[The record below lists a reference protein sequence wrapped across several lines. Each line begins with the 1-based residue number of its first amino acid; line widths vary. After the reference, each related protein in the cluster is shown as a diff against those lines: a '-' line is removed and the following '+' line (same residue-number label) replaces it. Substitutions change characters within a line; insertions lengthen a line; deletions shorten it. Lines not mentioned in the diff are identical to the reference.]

1 MLRVCSLVGD
11 FNIHIDWASDCI
23 TKGSL
28 PKGLLDIMYSS
39 GFTQVLKDPTY
50 KTRIGIDHFLDL
62 VFVSDPTY
70 VLSCNSTCNLHGC
83 DHSAVE
89 LVLNM
94 PSIKDKSINK
104 SVYCINKANFNQ
116 MKYSLDNF
124 PWHSCFDNDINVM
137 WNRVETFIKSCI
149 DNSVPKKVVKK
160 NKNLP
165 WMSKEIRKLCTK
177 KKMLYKRAKLSK
189 SAVVQ
194 QQFKDCSNRLKAMV
208 RKSHSRYTYSISE
221 NFKSNPKKFWSYIA
235 STKKSSDNFSFTI
248 DNNVVSDPKIIASAF
263 NNHFASKFDDMYDPL
278 DLAALTDSIP
288 SHGAAPF
295 SFLPFTVSEVLEIL
309 ENLDSSKSPGPDEL
323 LPVFLKVCCKE
334 LAPVLCDIFNMFI
347 QKGQCPASWKD
358 ANVVPIYKGSGKPKD
373 DVGSYRPVSLTSVL
387 CKVLEKLISV
397 RMMDYINE
405 NNILSDDQFGFR
417 RGRNCEQMLSKFF
430 HVLSKSLDN
439 RNCNLIDGV
448 FLDFSS
454 AFDKVDHN
462 LLLRKL
468 HSLGFRDS
476 LLEWIQNFLLMRRQ
490 RVIFKGSLSE
500 WCKVTSGVPQGSV
513 LGPILFLLFVN
524 DINDVVSSQL
534 LQFADDHSIVRPICN
549 EHDHI
554 ILQQDIQNIF
564 QWTVLNELPLNL
576 SKCTV
581 MHMTRSK
588 SPNFC
593 SPYFMG
599 TVRLEEVDNFKLLGV
614 TFSKD
619 LSFDSQVGTVSD
631 KISKLSGFIIRC
643 TKNMSSAALLNLY
656 KSLILPHL
664 VYCVCIWAPFQRN
677 HIDRLE
683 KIQRK
688 VTRISFYRRFACD
701 ADSRPSYIE
710 RLTEL
715 HLMKL
720 EDVFK
725 FSRLV
730 FGYKLLNGH
739 LPDSFGS
746 LVQHSRLNSS
756 RLLHLAAKTSS
767 FFNSMF
773 VTLPRLWNE
782 IPSDIQDSK
791 NLVAF
796 KSGYRSF
803 ILNSYT

>member
-1 MLRVCSLVGD
+1 
-11 FNIHIDWASDCI
+11 
-23 TKGSL
+23 
-28 PKGLLDIMYSS
+28 
-39 GFTQVLKDPTY
+39 
-50 KTRIGIDHFLDL
+50 
-62 VFVSDPTY
+62 
-70 VLSCNSTCNLHGC
+70 
-83 DHSAVE
+83 
-89 LVLNM
+89 
-94 PSIKDKSINK
+94 
-104 SVYCINKANFNQ
+104 
-116 MKYSLDNF
+116 
-124 PWHSCFDNDINVM
+124 
-137 WNRVETFIKSCI
+137 
-149 DNSVPKKVVKK
+149 
-160 NKNLP
+160 
-165 WMSKEIRKLCTK
+165 
-177 KKMLYKRAKLSK
+177 
-189 SAVVQ
+189 
-194 QQFKDCSNRLKAMV
+194 
-208 RKSHSRYTYSISE
+208 
-221 NFKSNPKKFWSYIA
+221 
-235 STKKSSDNFSFTI
+235 
-248 DNNVVSDPKIIASAF
+248 
-263 NNHFASKFDDMYDPL
+263 
-278 DLAALTDSIP
+278 
-288 SHGAAPF
+288 
-295 SFLPFTVSEVLEIL
+295 
-309 ENLDSSKSPGPDEL
+309 
-323 LPVFLKVCCKE
+323 
-334 LAPVLCDIFNMFI
+334 MFI

-405 NNILSDDQFGFR
+405 NNILSDDLFGFR

-439 RNCNLIDGV
+439 HNCNLIDGV

-468 HSLGFRDS
+468 HSLGFRGS
-476 LLEWIQNFLLMRRQ
+476 LLEWIQNFLLIRRQ

-534 LQFADDHSIVRPICN
+534 LQFADDHSIVHPICN
-549 EHDHI
+549 EHDHN

-564 QWTVLNELPLNL
+564 KLTVLNKLPLNL

-581 MHMTRSK
+581 MHMT
-588 SPNFC
+588 
-593 SPYFMG
+593 
-599 TVRLEEVDNFKLLGV
+599 
-614 TFSKD
+614 
-619 LSFDSQVGTVSD
+619 
-631 KISKLSGFIIRC
+631 
-643 TKNMSSAALLNLY
+643 
-656 KSLILPHL
+656 
-664 VYCVCIWAPFQRN
+664 
-677 HIDRLE
+677 RLE

-720 EDVFK
+720 EDVLK